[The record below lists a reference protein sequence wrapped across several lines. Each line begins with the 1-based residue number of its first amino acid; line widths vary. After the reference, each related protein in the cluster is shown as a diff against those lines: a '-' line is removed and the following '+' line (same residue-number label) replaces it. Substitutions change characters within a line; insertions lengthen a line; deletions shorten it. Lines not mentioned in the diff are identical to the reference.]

1 MKLLFKRMILTAGM
15 AVLLPLTAH
24 ADMPGR
30 HPAYLHALTDLRTA
44 RWMIAHRPGDAA
56 VSSQEDIAITEID
69 RAIGE
74 IKHAAYDDGKDLND
88 HPQVDAAMDQPGR
101 LHQAAELL
109 AKVHND
115 INREEDD
122 PMTRDLKHRSLM
134 HVDQAQAA
142 VDHAIAD
149 VHYAR

>member
-1 MKLLFKRMILTAGM
+1 MKLLYKRMIITAGI
-15 AVLLPLTAH
+15 AVLLPLSAH

-30 HPAYLHALTDLRTA
+30 HPAYLHALSDLRAA
-44 RWMIAHRPGDAA
+44 RWMLEHRPGDAA

-74 IKHAAYDDGKDLND
+74 IKHAAYDDGKDLRD
-88 HPQVDAAMDQPGR
+88 HPPVDVPMDQPGR

-109 AKVHND
+109 SKVHND

-134 HVDQAQAA
+134 HVDQAEAA
-142 VDHAIAD
+142 VDHAITD

>member
-1 MKLLFKRMILTAGM
+1 MKLLFKRMILTAGI
-15 AVLLPLTAH
+15 AVLLPLSAH

-30 HPAYLHALTDLRTA
+30 HPAYLHALSDLRAA
-44 RWMIAHRPGDAA
+44 RWMLEHRPGDAA

-74 IKHAAYDDGKDLND
+74 IKHAAYDDGKDLHD
-88 HPQVDAAMDQPGR
+88 HPQVDVPMDQPGR

-109 AKVHND
+109 AKVHSD

-134 HVDQAQAA
+134 HVDQAEAA
-142 VDHAIAD
+142 VDHAITD

>member
-1 MKLLFKRMILTAGM
+1 MKLLYKRMIITAGI
-15 AVLLPLTAH
+15 AVLLPLSAH

-30 HPAYLHALTDLRTA
+30 HPAYLHALSDLRAA
-44 RWMIAHRPGDAA
+44 RWMLEHRPGDAA
-56 VSSQEDIAITEID
+56 VSSQEDITITEID

-74 IKHAAYDDGKDLND
+74 IKHAAYDDGKDLRD
-88 HPQVDAAMDQPGR
+88 HPPVDVPMDQPGR

-109 AKVHND
+109 SKVHND

-134 HVDQAQAA
+134 HVDQAEAA
-142 VDHAIAD
+142 VDHAITD